1 MRTLTEIESS
11 ALERPGIRNF
21 DIRFTQWLAAHSVTL
36 LRVGIGI
43 VFLWFGAL
51 KFFPGLSPAE
61 ALVGQTI
68 GKMTFGLVPPTVA
81 TIFTAA
87 LESLIGLGLLTGRYL
102 RLTLLMLGMQMLG
115 GLAPLFLF
123 PEQTFASF
131 PFVPTL
137 EGQYILKNVVLIA
150 GAMVV
155 GSTVR
160 GGRLTPED

>member
-1 MRTLTEIESS
+1 MQAPSVRAAVDAARIDTDFSMVAGLD
-11 ALERPGIRNF
+11 APA
-21 DIRFTQWLAAHSVTL
+21 LAAL
-36 LRVGIGI
+36 LDARRAAGAPASLLVITPTGRRAESIG
-43 VFLWFGAL
+43 
-51 KFFPGLSPAE
+51 
-61 ALVGQTI
+61 
-68 GKMTFGLVPPTVA
+68 
-81 TIFTAA
+81 AA

-115 GLAPLFLF
+115 TLAPLFLF